1 MKINTR
7 IYLISIIAIL
17 ASISLISAESTLRKS
32 KHKHYYSSYSSY
44 SYPYSSP
51 YSSPYSY
58 SYTRP
63 SLYYSPSYLPVTRTV
78 IGVPNYYPTVYS
90 NYIRYYP
97 SLSTLGSTSSRI
109 ECKSVCSDFY
119 NNTQDKSAVCPV
131 GNRNLNYKD
140 DGHLNCV
147 CGKGK
152 DNVKVMKNYCVV
164 SQTECVLD
172 NDCTKYV
179 SSLKKAFRKK
189 RSKE

>member
-7 IYLISIIAIL
+7 IYLISLIAIL

-32 KHKHYYSSYSSY
+32 KHYYSSYSSY
-44 SYPYSSP
+44 SYPYN
-51 YSSPYSY
+51 SPYSY

-63 SLYYSPSYLPVTRTV
+63 HLHYSPSYLPVTRTV
-78 IGVPNYYPTVYS
+78 IGVPSYYPTVYS

-97 SLSTLGSTSSRI
+97 SLSTLASTSSRV
-109 ECKSVCSDFY
+109 ECKSVCTDFY